1 MEHWERDGEA
11 IRRTFTFADFP
22 SAVAFIVRVGFAAE
36 AADHHPDILLHR
48 YKRVT
53 LTYTTHSAKKLT
65 EKDWEG
71 ARAADTIAKATGIG
85 NG

>member
-1 MEHWERDGEA
+1 MQNWDRDGEA

-22 SAVAFIVRVGFAAE
+22 SAIAFIVRVGFAAE
-36 AADHHPDILLHR
+36 AADHHPDILLSN

-53 LTYTTHSAKKLT
+53 LTYTTHSEKKLT

-71 ARAADTIAKATGIG
+71 ARAAEAIALAIG
-85 NG
+85 AS